1 MSQLF
6 KKMYLTREFFKGGK
20 IKLVHNFGENI
31 NTVSTFHKIPCVL
44 TNPKRTACR
53 NSFHPSLN
61 NRGTLR
67 MK

>member
-31 NTVSTFHKIPCVL
+31 NTVSTFSQNTMCFNKSQ
-44 TNPKRTACR
+44 K
-53 NSFHPSLN
+53 NSL
-61 NRGTLR
+61 
-67 MK
+67 